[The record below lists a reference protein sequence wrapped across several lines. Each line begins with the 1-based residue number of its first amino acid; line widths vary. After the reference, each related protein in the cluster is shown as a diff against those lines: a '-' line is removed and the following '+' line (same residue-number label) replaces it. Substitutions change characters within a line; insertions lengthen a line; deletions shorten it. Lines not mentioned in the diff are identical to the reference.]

1 MDKEIKQQFQ
11 KLTNL
16 FQNGFIDSEKKTD
29 KKIENLAIMV
39 KKGFDGVDARFDG
52 VDTRFDG
59 VDERFNKVEFRLRTL
74 EKGQELILAK
84 LDKMVFKEDFDLLV
98 KRVKIL
104 EQAIGIR

>member
-16 FQNGFIDSEKKTD
+16 LQNGFIDSEKKTD

-39 KKGFDGVDARFDG
+39 KKGFDGVDA
-52 VDTRFDG
+52 RFDG

-98 KRVKIL
+98 ERVKIL

>member
-16 FQNGFIDSEKKTD
+16 LQNGFIDSEKKTD

-52 VDTRFDG
+52 VDARFDG
-59 VDERFNKVEFRLRTL
+59 VDERF
-74 EKGQELILAK
+74 IC
-84 LDKMVFKEDFDLLV
+84 
-98 KRVKIL
+98 
-104 EQAIGIR
+104 

>member
-59 VDERFNKVEFRLRTL
+59 VDERF
-74 EKGQELILAK
+74 IC
-84 LDKMVFKEDFDLLV
+84 
-98 KRVKIL
+98 
-104 EQAIGIR
+104 

>member
-1 MDKEIKQQFQ
+1 MQYFKLWTKRLNNNFK

-16 FQNGFIDSEKKTD
+16 LQNGFIDSEKKTD

-39 KKGFDGVDARFDG
+39 KKGFDEVDK
-52 VDTRFDG
+52 
-59 VDERFNKVEFRLRTL
+59 RFNKVEYRLRIL

-98 KRVKIL
+98 ERVKIL

>member
-16 FQNGFIDSEKKTD
+16 LQNGFIDSEKKTD

-39 KKGFDGVDARFDG
+39 KKGFDEVDK
-52 VDTRFDG
+52 
-59 VDERFNKVEFRLRTL
+59 RFNKVEYRLRIL

-98 KRVKIL
+98 ERVKIL

>member
-16 FQNGFIDSEKKTD
+16 LQNGFIDSEKKTD

-39 KKGFDGVDARFDG
+39 KKGFDGVD
-52 VDTRFDG
+52 
-59 VDERFNKVEFRLRTL
+59 ERFNKVEYRLRTL

-98 KRVKIL
+98 ERVKIL

>member
-39 KKGFDGVDARFDG
+39 KKGFDEVDK
-52 VDTRFDG
+52 
-59 VDERFNKVEFRLRTL
+59 RFNKVEYKLRIL

-98 KRVKIL
+98 ERVKIL